1 MDKLERLISEPEKF
15 IDSLYRVQV
24 DIYREALKYIKALD
38 VKNGRILLNKRN
50 LSILAEFNN
59 WYTAVIEKSGFYDR
73 LTVFLNEFD
82 KQGTITADYF
92 RKEFGNVIL
101 SELTQQIIEQK
112 KLLTAEIFINSIIDS
127 DFKFV
132 IKNHVT
138 NAVLGKSTFS
148 ETLNTLQTIITGD
161 DRLDGKLVQ
170 YSKQVAY
177 DSFVIA
183 DRTYTHAI
191 AEALNAEWFKY
202 SGGKRA
208 GTRPFCLSRF
218 NEFFHKKE
226 VESWASL
233 DWQGKIEG
241 TEKNTIFDFAGGY
254 NCKHSILPVSV
265 FSVPEEVINRNI
277 KNGNY
282 KPTKEELAALKN

>member
-15 IDSLYRVQV
+15 IENLYKIQV
-24 DIYREALKYIKALD
+24 EIYREALRYIKAFD
-38 VKNGRILLNKRN
+38 VKNGRILRSKKNIDL
-50 LSILAEFNN
+50 LAEFND
-59 WYTAVIEKSGFYDR
+59 WYMAVIEKSGYYDN
-73 LTVFLNEFD
+73 LTKFLNEFD
-82 KQGTITADYF
+82 KQATITADYF
-92 RKEFGNVIL
+92 RKEFGSIVI
-101 SELTQQIIEQK
+101 SELTQEIINQR
-112 KLLTAEIFINSIIDS
+112 KLLTAEIFINSVIDS
-127 DFKFV
+127 DFKFI
-132 IKNHVT
+132 IKNHIT

-148 ETLNTLQTIITGD
+148 STLDTLQTIITGD

-177 DSFVIA
+177 DSFAIA

-191 AEALNAEWFKY
+191 AETLNAEWFKY

-218 NEFFHKKE
+218 NEYFHKKE
-226 VESWASL
+226 IEAWASL

-241 TEKNTIFDFAGGY
+241 TNKSTIFDFAGGY

-265 FSVPEEVINRNI
+265 FSVPDEVINRNI
-277 KNGNY
+277 KSGNY
-282 KPTKEELAALKN
+282 KPTKEELAQLKI